1 MCLATTASGQ
11 HDAGERKGASGLT
24 EALETLRHDVRTW
37 LEANAPRCWREACT
51 DHQAFLDTQ
60 RGWFAKLVE
69 GGYAVPHWPAE
80 WPGGGRSLAEQKVI
94 YEEFARADTPRL
106 LLSFM
111 STYHAASTLFEWG
124 SAAQQQQ
131 YIPRILEGEIW
142 CQGFSEPNAGSDLA
156 ALTTRAERR
165 GDVYVVNGQK
175 LWSTMGQFADK
186 CLLLVRTSTEGAKQ
200 AGLTY
205 LLLDLKAKGVTARPI
220 HQIHGDEEFAE
231 LFLDDVEIPVTD
243 RLGEEGQGWA
253 VAQSTL
259 SSERGL
265 TLLELGAR
273 MRGSLWR
280 IADLIRE
287 SGRAEDPGVL
297 RDFGRLATKID
308 ASVAI
313 ADQFIAGRI
322 AGDERVGDASLV
334 KLTYSRTLRDFT
346 SLGLRLGG
354 MEAQYHAPIVFGGG
368 METGN
373 WMADFM
379 NSYAW
384 TIAGGS
390 DEVQRNIIAER
401 LLGMPREPKSWTAA
415 GAAA

>member
-1 MCLATTASGQ
+1 LTDALA
-11 HDAGERKGASGLT
+11 
-24 EALETLRHDVRTW
+24 TLRHDVRAW
-37 LEANAPRCWREACT
+37 LEASAPKDWRAACT
-51 DHQAFLDTQ
+51 THQAFLDTQ
-60 RGWFAKLVE
+60 RSWFAKLVE

-80 WPGGGRSLAEQKVI
+80 WPGGGRGLAEQKVI
-94 YEEFARADTPRL
+94 YEELARADTPRL

-124 SAAQQQQ
+124 GAEQQAK

-142 CQGFSEPNAGSDLA
+142 CQGFSEPGAGSDLA
-156 ALTTRAERR
+156 AVRTRAERR
-165 GDVYVVNGQK
+165 GEIYVVNGQK

-186 CLLLVRTSTEGAKQ
+186 CLLLARTSTEGVKQ

-205 LLLDLKAKGVTARPI
+205 LLLDLKAKGVTVRPI

-231 LFLDDVEIPVTD
+231 LFLDDVEIPVED
-243 RLGEEGQGWA
+243 RLGAEGQGWA

-259 SSERGL
+259 ASERGL
-265 TLLELGAR
+265 TLLELSAR
-273 MRGSLWR
+273 MRGALWR
-280 IADLIRE
+280 IADLIGE
-287 SGRAEDPGVL
+287 TGRKNDAGIL
-297 RDFGRLATKID
+297 RDLGRLSTKVD
-308 ASVAI
+308 AACAL
-313 ADQFIAGRI
+313 ADQFLANRI
-322 AGDERVGDASLV
+322 AGEERVGDASLV
-334 KLTYSRTLRDFT
+334 KLCYSRTLREFT
-346 SLGLRLGG
+346 ALGLRLGG
-354 MEAQYHAPIVFGGG
+354 LDAQYHAPIIFGGG

-401 LLGMPREPKSWTAA
+401 LLGMPREPKSWTLAGSAA
-415 GAAA
+415 

>member
-1 MCLATTASGQ
+1 M
-11 HDAGERKGASGLT
+11 T
-24 EALETLRHDVRTW
+24 EALETLRNEVRTW
-37 LEANAPRCWREACT
+37 LEASAPKEWRTACT
-51 DHQAFLDTQ
+51 SHDAFLDTQ
-60 RGWFAKLVE
+60 RKWFAKLVD

-94 YEEFARADTPRL
+94 YEELAQADTPRL

-111 STYHAASTLFEWG
+111 STYHAACTLFEWA
-124 SAAQQQQ
+124 SEAQQKK
-131 YIPRILEGEIW
+131 YVPRILEGEIW

-156 ALTTRAERR
+156 GLKTRAERR

-186 CLLLVRTSTEGAKQ
+186 CLLLVRTSNERVKQ

-205 LLLDLKAKGVTARPI
+205 LLLDMKAKGVTVRPI

-231 LFLDDVEIPVTD
+231 LFLDNVEVPVED
-243 RLGEEGQGWA
+243 RLGDEGQGWA

-265 TLLELGAR
+265 TLLELSAR
-273 MRGSLWR
+273 MRGALWR

-287 SGRAEDPGVL
+287 TGRENDPGIL
-297 RDFGRLATKID
+297 RDFGRLVTKVDATC
-308 ASVAI
+308 AL
-313 ADQFIAGRI
+313 ADQFLANRI
-322 AGDERVGDASLV
+322 AGEERVGEASLV
-334 KLTYSRTLRDFT
+334 KLSYSRTLREFT
-346 SLGLRLGG
+346 LLGLRLGD
-354 MEAQYHAPIVFGGG
+354 MSEQYHAPIIFGGG

-390 DEVQRNIIAER
+390 DEVQRNIISER
-401 LLGMPREPKSWTAA
+401 LLGMPREPKSWTLA
-415 GAAA
+415 GGSA

>member
-1 MCLATTASGQ
+1 MSDALDSLRQEVRDWLAVHAPKDWRARSTS
-11 HDAGERKGASGLT
+11 
-24 EALETLRHDVRTW
+24 EA
-37 LEANAPRCWREACT
+37 
-51 DHQAFLDTQ
+51 AFLELQ
-60 RGWFAKLVE
+60 RSWFATLAK
-69 GGYAVPHWPAE
+69 GGYAVPHWPE
-80 WPGGGRSLAEQKVI
+80 NWPGGGRSLAEQKVI

-124 SAAQQQQ
+124 SEEQQQR

-142 CQGFSEPNAGSDLA
+142 CQGFSEPGAGSDLA
-156 ALTTRAERR
+156 ALRTRAERQ

-175 LWSTMGQFADK
+175 LWSTMGQFADQ
-186 CLLLVRTSTEGAKQ
+186 CLLLVRTSSEGVKQ

-205 LLLDLKAKGVTARPI
+205 LLLDLKSPGVTARPI

-231 LFLDDVEIPVTD
+231 IFLDNVEIPVAN

-265 TLLELGAR
+265 TLLELSAR
-273 MRGSLWR
+273 MRGALWR
-280 IADLIRE
+280 IGDLIRAN
-287 SGRAEDPGVL
+287 GRSDDAGVL
-297 RDFGRLATKID
+297 RDFGRLVGKVDATC
-308 ASVAI
+308 AV
-313 ADQFIAGRI
+313 ADQFLANRI
-322 AGDERVGDASLV
+322 AGDERVGDASIV
-334 KLTYSRTLRDFT
+334 KLAYSRTLREFT
-346 SLGLRLGG
+346 SLGLQIGG
-354 MEAQYHAPIVFGGG
+354 LEAQYHAPITFGGG

-401 LLGMPREPKSWTAA
+401 LLGMPREPKNWVVKE
-415 GAAA
+415 GAA

>member
-1 MCLATTASGQ
+1 MT
-11 HDAGERKGASGLT
+11 D
-24 EALETLRHDVRTW
+24 ALETLRHDIRAW
-37 LEANAPRCWREACT
+37 LEANAPKDWRAACT
-51 DHQAFLDTQ
+51 THEAFLETQ

-80 WPGGGRSLAEQKVI
+80 WPGGGQGLAEQKVL
-94 YEEFARADTPRL
+94 YEELARADTPRL

-124 SAAQQQQ
+124 SAEQQAK

-156 ALTTRAERR
+156 AVRTRAERR

-231 LFLDDVEIPVTD
+231 LFLDDVEIPVED
-243 RLGEEGQGWA
+243 RLGAEGQGWA

-265 TLLELGAR
+265 TLLELSAR
-273 MRGSLWR
+273 MRGALWR

-287 SGRAEDPGVL
+287 NGRENDAGVL
-297 RDFGRLATKID
+297 RDFGRLSTKID
-308 ASVAI
+308 AACAI
-313 ADQFIAGRI
+313 ADQFLANRI
-322 AGDERVGDASLV
+322 AGQERVGDASLV
-334 KLTYSRTLRDFT
+334 KLTYSRTLREFT
-346 SLGLRLGG
+346 SLSLRLAGLD
-354 MEAQYHAPIVFGGG
+354 AQYHEPIIFGGG

-390 DEVQRNIIAER
+390 DEVQRNIISER
-401 LLGMPREPKSWTAA
+401 LLGMPREPKSWTVA
-415 GAAA
+415 GDLA

>member
-1 MCLATTASGQ
+1 MT
-11 HDAGERKGASGLT
+11 D
-24 EALETLRHDVRTW
+24 ALETLRHEVRAW
-37 LEANAPRCWREACT
+37 LEANAPKGWREACT
-51 DHQAFLDTQ
+51 SHDAFLATQ
-60 RGWFAKLVE
+60 RDWFARLAE
-69 GGYAVPHWPAE
+69 AGYAVPHWPAE
-80 WPGGGRSLAEQKVI
+80 WPGGGRSLAEQKII
-94 YEEFARADTPRL
+94 YEELARADTPRL

-124 SAAQQQQ
+124 SPEQQQR
-131 YIPRILEGEIW
+131 YIPRILDGEIW

-156 ALTTRAERR
+156 NVRTRAERR

-186 CLLLVRTSTEGAKQ
+186 CLLLVRTSSDGAKQ

-231 LFLDDVEIPVTD
+231 LFLDDVEVPVAD
-243 RLGEEGQGWA
+243 RLGAEGQGWA

-265 TLLELGAR
+265 TLLELSAR
-273 MRGSLWR
+273 MRGALWR
-280 IADLIRE
+280 IADLIRAT
-287 SGRAEDPGVL
+287 GRDGDTGIL
-297 RDFGRLATKID
+297 RDFGRLGTNVDATCALAD
-308 ASVAI
+308 HFLAI
-313 ADQFIAGRI
+313 RI
-322 AGDERVGDASLV
+322 AGEERAGDASLV
-334 KLTYSRTLRDFT
+334 KLSYSRTLRDFT
-346 SLGLRLGG
+346 ALGVRLGG
-354 MEAQYHAPIVFGGG
+354 MDAQYHQPLLFGGG

-401 LLGMPREPKSWTAA
+401 LLGMPREPKSWTLE
-415 GAAA
+415 GAA

>member
-1 MCLATTASGQ
+1 MT
-11 HDAGERKGASGLT
+11 D
-24 EALETLRHDVRTW
+24 ALEILRHDIRAW
-37 LEANAPRCWREACT
+37 LEANAPKDWRAACT
-51 DHQAFLDTQ
+51 THEAFLETQ
-60 RGWFAKLVE
+60 RSWFAKLVE

-80 WPGGGRSLAEQKVI
+80 WPGGGQGLAEQKVL
-94 YEEFARADTPRL
+94 YEELARADTPRL

-124 SAAQQQQ
+124 SAEQQAR
-131 YIPRILEGEIW
+131 YIPRILEGEIG
-142 CQGFSEPNAGSDLA
+142 CQGFSEPGAGSDLA
-156 ALTTRAERR
+156 AVRTRAERR

-186 CLLLVRTSTEGAKQ
+186 CLLLVRTSTQGVKQ

-265 TLLELGAR
+265 TLLELSAR
-273 MRGSLWR
+273 MRGALWR
-280 IADLIRE
+280 IADLIRDG
-287 SGRAEDPGVL
+287 GRENDAGIL

-308 ASVAI
+308 AACAL
-313 ADQFIAGRI
+313 ADQFLANRI
-322 AGDERVGDASLV
+322 AGQERVGDASLV
-334 KLTYSRTLRDFT
+334 KLAYSRTLREFT

-354 MEAQYHAPIVFGGG
+354 MDTQYHAPIIFGGG

-401 LLGMPREPKSWTAA
+401 LLGMPREPKSWTLAGDAA
-415 GAAA
+415 